1 MFLKAV
7 WALVWKDLVAEIRT
21 REAIISMLVFSLLVI
36 VMFNFAF
43 EPGTEVIREM
53 APGIL
58 WVAFIFA
65 GVLGLN
71 KSFVSEKENDCI
83 QGLLLSPVDRSAIY
97 LGKMLSNV
105 VFMSVVEAIAL
116 PAFAVFFNYRVI
128 PILPQLILVVFLAT
142 VGFASVGTLFSAMS
156 VNTRARDVMLPLLM
170 FPVVV
175 PVLIA
180 AAKTTG
186 KILASRPAAEYA
198 SWMKILLAFDVIFIV
213 ASVLTFEYVLEE

>member
-1 MFLKAV
+1 MFLKTV
-7 WALVWKDLVAEIRT
+7 WAVLWKDVIAEIRT
-21 REAIISMLVFSLLVI
+21 REAFISMLVFSMLVI

-43 EPGTEVIREM
+43 EPGTEAMREM

-83 QGLLLSPVDRSAIY
+83 QGLLLSPADRSAIY

-105 VFMSVVEAIAL
+105 VFMGVVEAISL
-116 PAFAVFFNYRVI
+116 PAFAVFFNIRISPV
-128 PILPQLILVVFLAT
+128 LPQLILVVFLAT

-156 VNTRARDVMLPLLM
+156 VNTRARDVMLPVLM

-180 AAKTTG
+180 AVKTTG
-186 KILASRPAAEYA
+186 KILALRPAAEYA
-198 SWMKILLAFDVIFIV
+198 SWMKMLVAFDVIFIV
-213 ASVLTFEYVLEE
+213 FSVLTFEYVLEE